1 MTAMIKNRLF
11 TPGPTPVPD
20 RVLQA
25 GARPIIHHRTP
36 EFEKSLAT
44 VHDNLRYLYGTEHP
58 VLLLASSGT
67 GAMEAAI
74 ANTLS
79 SGETVITINGGK
91 FGERWGEIARAYG
104 LDVDEIVIDWG
115 TSISAEQIRE
125 RIAEHDQVA
134 AICLT
139 HSETSTG
146 ALTDVQSIIREL
158 RPEFDGLFIVDGITA
173 VGAHPMEFD
182 AWDVDIL
189 VTGSQKGLMIP
200 PGLACIALSDRAWRA
215 TEQSDLPSFYFDL
228 IEARKAYD
236 KGTTPWTPAVSL
248 VLSLAEALAMIREEG
263 KEAVWNRHARLA
275 EGLRAGARALDLKI
289 FADSPSN
296 ALTSIVLPDG
306 CKDLPGRLK
315 NEWGYTIAGGQGE
328 YKGVI
333 GRISHLGYYDDSDMI
348 GMLYAMERVL
358 AELRGEEVRG
368 TGVAA
373 AARAFGAWSKSNM
386 EVEGRA

>member
-1 MTAMIKNRLF
+1 MKKNRLF

-36 EFEKSLAT
+36 EFEESLAS
-44 VHDNLRYLYGTEHP
+44 VHENLRYLFGTEEP
-58 VLLLASSGT
+58 VMLLASSGT

-79 SGETVITINGGK
+79 SGDTVVTVNGGK
-91 FGERWGEIARAYG
+91 FGERWGRIARAYG
-104 LDVDEIVIDWG
+104 LEVEEVVIDWG
-115 TSISAEQIRE
+115 TSVTAEQIRE
-125 RIAEHDQVA
+125 RLSKHQTLS

-146 ALTDVQSIIREL
+146 GLTDVQGIIQEL
-158 RPEFDGLFIVDGITA
+158 RPEFNGLFIVDGITA
-173 VGAHPMEFD
+173 VGAHPMDFD
-182 AWDVDIL
+182 AWDVDVL

-200 PGLACIALSDRAWRA
+200 PGLACIAMSARAWSAAER
-215 TEQSDLPSFYFDL
+215 SDLPAFYFDL

-248 VLSLAEALAMIREEG
+248 VLGLAEALEMIKAEG
-263 KEAVWNRHARLA
+263 KERVWNRHARLA
-275 EGLRAGARALDLKI
+275 EGLRAGVRALDVEV
-289 FADSPSN
+289 FAQSPSN
-296 ALTSIVLPDG
+296 ALTSILLPDG
-306 CKDLPGRLK
+306 CKELPGRLK
-315 NEWGYTIAGGQGE
+315 NDWGYTIAGGQGE

-348 GMLYAMERVL
+348 GMIYAMERVL
-358 AELRGEEVRG
+358 AELRGSEVSG
-368 TGVAA
+368 AGLAA
-373 AARAFGAWSKSNM
+373 AAKAFGVWSNGESH
-386 EVEGRA
+386 EEGGA